1 MFTFSDA
8 ILLGSVRTR
17 DTVRDPHALEVAMKF
32 VIFTT
37 PIRLNCLDFSVQKA
51 LDMSLEI
58 IKDLLNV
65 RFVFYKIYI
74 SKMRVVINEANV
86 VFVPSRRN
94 TCWPPHIR
102 MN

>member
-32 VIFTT
+32 MIFTT
-37 PIRLNCLDFSVQKA
+37 PIRLNCLDFSVQKT

-58 IKDLLNV
+58 IEDLLNV
-65 RFVFYKIYI
+65 RFVFYKIYPA
-74 SKMRVVINEANV
+74 KTRVVINEANV
-86 VFVPSRRN
+86 VLVPPRRR
-94 TCWPPHIR
+94 TGWSQTSE
-102 MN
+102 